1 MLIIVKEGEL
11 TEKKKNEVYKY
22 RGLFKIINRI
32 TRLIEELEQLDQ
44 YITYGDEE
52 RIRRDKVQEINLI
65 LDQINKEIE
74 YARKRYKEE
83 IPIALGGDI
92 DRLIKG

>member
-52 RIRRDKVQEINLI
+52 RIRRDKVQEINQI

-74 YARKRYKEE
+74 YARNRYKEE